1 VIYFETDYV
10 GEVYNLEHPRVLW
23 NSISRRGTVA
33 VSTEA
38 AGFEGVN
45 AATATTYDAWKP
57 TALPATW
64 TLTFDTSEQVNAV
77 AIDTHTCGTSGAT
90 VTVQEWTGSAWAD
103 VVSGTPIDDEPMAFL
118 FASRSTDMIRLSIN
132 TTLPTLRLDF
142 STETYTTGAPIP
154 SIAVIHCSYALEI
167 PQPVYMGAATPI
179 DMALQTEF
187 ETVQSAE
194 GQYLGRSIMR
204 RKNKNDFNVQHL
216 TETYVRATLMP
227 FIKDAR
233 AYPYF
238 LLERPYTRPTAL
250 SYRWMDQDIVP
261 DRMGI
266 KNLMQVSL

>member
-1 VIYFETDYV
+1 MIYFETDYV

-23 NSISRRGTVA
+23 NSVSRRGTVA

-38 AGFEGVN
+38 TGFEGVN

-90 VTVQEWTGSAWAD
+90 VVVQEWTGSVWAD
-103 VVSGTPIDDEPMAFL
+103 VVSGTPTDDEPMAFL
-118 FASRSTDMIRLSIN
+118 FSARTTDRLRINVTGST
-132 TTLPTLRLDF
+132 
-142 STETYTTGAPIP
+142 AP

-167 PQPVYMGAATPI
+167 PQPVYMGATTPI

-194 GQYLGRSIMR
+194 GHYLGRSIMR
-204 RKNKNDFNVQHL
+204 RKNKNDFTVQHL

-233 AYPYF
+233 TYPYF

-266 KNLMQVSL
+266 KNLMLVAL